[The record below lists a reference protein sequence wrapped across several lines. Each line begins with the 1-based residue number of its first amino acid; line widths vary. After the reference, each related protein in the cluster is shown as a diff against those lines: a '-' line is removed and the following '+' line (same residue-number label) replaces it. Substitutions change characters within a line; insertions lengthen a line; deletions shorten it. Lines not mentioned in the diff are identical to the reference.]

1 MATTDSKYRNI
12 SANNNRRLKIF
23 ENITTKD
30 EENLLESEKQ
40 NDNWNNSSPW
50 NLKDNSSNDSKM
62 V

>member
-40 NDNWNNSSPW
+40 NDN
-50 NLKDNSSNDSKM
+50 
-62 V
+62 